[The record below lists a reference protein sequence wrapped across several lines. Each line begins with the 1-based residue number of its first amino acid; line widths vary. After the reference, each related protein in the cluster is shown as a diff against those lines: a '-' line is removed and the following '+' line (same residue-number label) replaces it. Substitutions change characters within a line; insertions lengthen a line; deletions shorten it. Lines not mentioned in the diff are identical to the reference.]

1 MAVKKFKKPKFVL
14 YGTSG
19 GVTKKFGT
27 YDSLKEAGT
36 AEGIH
41 MIDLGNSGFEGN
53 VVWSIKK
60 KSSVRRKKKF

>member
-1 MAVKKFKKPKFVL
+1 MAIKKFKKPKFVL
-14 YGTSG
+14 YGKSG

-41 MIDLGNSGFEGN
+41 MIDLGNSGFEGK
-53 VVWSIKK
+53 VEWFIKK
-60 KSSVRRKKKF
+60 KGSIRRKKKF